1 MDRVWDW
8 AWDRHGKRYS
18 WAVFWV
24 TAGMTLPIF
33 VMAAW
38 IVVGFEGSGG
48 FLIGDP
54 RPRSSGP
61 SQRMTLPI
69 GPTADRQGG

>member
-1 MDRVWDW
+1 
-8 AWDRHGKRYS
+8 
-18 WAVFWV
+18 
-24 TAGMTLPIF
+24 MTLPIF